1 MKTYHPSQGDIKNES
16 IFHDEMDI
24 ILCSVDDELYQEGEY
39 IQVLLNVKE
48 AAELNVL
55 LAKNAIP
62 AIVLGPANTANTL
75 HLFAVAG
82 TQEKLDK
89 FLKDDFL
96 VYASEAEET
105 LDPNKIYH

>member
-48 AAELNVL
+48 AAELNV
-55 LAKNAIP
+55 
-62 AIVLGPANTANTL
+62 
-75 HLFAVAG
+75 
-82 TQEKLDK
+82 
-89 FLKDDFL
+89 
-96 VYASEAEET
+96 
-105 LDPNKIYH
+105 